1 MAVFFLILILTIHNN
16 AYLYAEIIL
25 DDTIVSEQSILLENN
40 EFQINSSHGKQIG
53 SNIFHS
59 FQKFNIEK
67 GETAFF
73 NYSEQGIQN
82 IISRVTGG
90 QSTIDGTLK
99 SNIPAN
105 FFLLNPSGI
114 MFGSS
119 AKLEINGSFHVGASD
134 YLQVGNHQFSIN
146 TDIQTLSISAK
157 PSEFGF
163 ISDETNKHIQ
173 IHSSN
178 LSVEAGFSIS
188 FVAND
193 IDIQDSKI
201 EAPDGQI
208 NIAGLSVNHPIEP
221 SFLAAQEI
229 GNVQIQKS
237 RLITTGKG
245 AGDIFIRGGEICV
258 KQSLIDSQCKGIL
271 TPDDTIQAG
280 NSGNI
285 YFAGTDMLFDQ
296 SEISSSSLSGEN
308 AGKIKLYANNRIL
321 FSDSHIS
328 TEVNNKSWGDA
339 GNIHIQS
346 QHISFLQGSS
356 ITSLTGGP
364 NNAGN
369 IDIEASTIIFS
380 GINSNGYAAELR
392 SSSHSKE
399 NDAGNSGLIVI
410 KGDDILFNEGA
421 AIYSETEGPGQG
433 GDIKIEAQSGIVR
446 IIGHNPCGETFTGF
460 YSGFFSESKMSD
472 ENGGKAGDIIIQ
484 TQSLSLLKGGTISTS
499 TYGGG
504 DGGKITI
511 NAGLMSID
519 GKTDQLL
526 QEARFAQELFM
537 RDNHNEVQ
545 QIDASGL
552 YSQSISDFD
561 SAGDAGIINVT
572 CDNLFLTNK
581 GTISTSSTG
590 GGNAGRIDIHSS
602 QSIRLIQNGQITATA
617 KRSGGGQ
624 ISIHSDELIYM
635 SDSQISSSV
644 SQGAGMGGDI
654 NINSNILLV
663 NKGEISA
670 KAYNGDGG
678 AIYVKNNHFLKS
690 SDTLISATSERG
702 NDGIVQIESP
712 DLEITSDMVQL
723 ANNIL
728 NAEIWVNDRCNE
740 RTGDNI
746 SHLIVKTKYGRPH
759 SPEDWLSGHYPFPD
773 DCNMFQWAA
782 FETFIHFGKWDDAVQ
797 WLEKYAY
804 QIDPTKDLSLYCAF
818 YINIAAL
825 YQQSGHF
832 DKAIDVLKIIMK
844 IIPKTNCHYSKAL
857 FYLCM
862 GDISL
867 SLGNTDF
874 EEFDIDP
881 NYKYFSE
888 YFFEKGLHEAKSD
901 GRPEVKGLAFLYLG
915 NLYAVKGLYHEAI
928 TEYQNCYHACELA
941 TKSSLMKQLKTNA
954 GINIIRAKIY
964 QKEYVDLIT
973 FFNMVLVDIHD
984 LPDSYDKAFRLLAI
998 CRLMHTIDDKQLNNH
1013 ISPFIKEY
1021 LSKAFDMASQ
1031 LNNNRLLSYTF
1042 GFIAQLLETE
1052 SKYAIPL
1059 TKKAMMLAQE
1069 NDQDLMFMWQW
1080 QLARLLAKQ
1089 LNISD
1094 ALHAYGSAIELLT
1107 PSKNIPPNCKH
1118 PCSGMLQSFLRGFR
1132 GSHLNFEKQV
1142 KPVYAAYCDLL
1153 LSQNKQEMTLK
1164 ARNIMERLKS
1174 VELAD
1179 YYQDECMIIKSKEI
1193 PEVLPDDAAIIYP
1206 MVLDKSLKILL
1217 TISDKTIQKT
1227 IHVSAIHIQKMA
1239 RRLREMLQNPYHFS
1253 KDRYKFLAQ
1262 RFYDWT
1268 IRPIEEELQQHQI
1281 KTLVIA
1287 PDNCF
1292 RLLPFAVFMDNNQYL
1307 IEKYALVTVPS
1318 LSLTDFQAKKQNS
1331 RKILLCGLS
1340 EGIPALPQVPKE
1352 LTEINRIFPGQ
1363 IYLNKGFNYQQIVNA
1378 FQNNYYNI
1386 VHISTHGRFEQ
1397 NQYRSYLQLY
1407 KERLTINQLEKLI
1420 QISVVRQAPVDLLT
1434 LSSCYSAA
1442 DNERSAMGMAGL
1454 AVKTGVQSVIAS
1466 LWRISDK
1473 AAYEMMIE
1481 FYQHLK
1487 QTKNTKASSLQQ
1499 AQITMIQDKIYAHP
1513 KNWAP
1518 FLLIGK
1524 WY

>member
-1 MAVFFLILILTIHNN
+1 MIIFFAILLTMNN

-40 EFQINSSHGKQIG
+40 EYQINSSHGKQIG

-82 IISRVTGG
+82 IISSVTGG

-134 YLQVGNHQFSIN
+134 YLQAGDHQFSIN
-146 TDIQTLSISAK
+146 TDIQTLSISAN
-157 PSEFGF
+157 PSELGF
-163 ISDETNKHIQ
+163 ISNETNKHIQ

-178 LSVEAGFSIS
+178 LAVEAGFSIS

-201 EAPDGQI
+201 EAPDGKI
-208 NIAGLSVNHPIEP
+208 NIAGLSVKDPIEN
-221 SFLAAQEI
+221 SFLEAQEI

-258 KQSLIDSQCKGIL
+258 KQSLIDSQSKGTL
-271 TPDDTIQAG
+271 TSGDTIQGENAG
-280 NSGNI
+280 NI
-285 YFAGTDMLFDQ
+285 FLTGTDVLFDQ
-296 SEISSSSLSGEN
+296 SKITSSSLSGEN
-308 AGKIKLYANNRIL
+308 AGNINIFAHNNIQ
-321 FSDSHIS
+321 FSDSHVFS
-328 TEVNNKSWGDA
+328 KVNNNSSGDA
-339 GNIHIQS
+339 GHIHIRS
-346 QHISFLQGSS
+346 QHISFIQGSS

-364 NNAGN
+364 NRGGDIN
-369 IDIEASTIIFS
+369 IEGSKIIFS
-380 GINSNGYAAELR
+380 GFNPRGYATEIR
-392 SSSHSKE
+392 SSSHSK
-399 NDAGNSGLIVI
+399 DSTAGNAGAIII
-410 KGDDILFNEGA
+410 KGNNILFTEGA
-421 AIYSETEGPGQG
+421 TIHSDTEGLGDG
-433 GDIKIEAQSGIVR
+433 GDIRIEAHDGIVR
-446 IIGHNPCGETFTGF
+446 IIGNNMGGLQ
-460 YSGFFSESKMSD
+460 SGFFSESKI
-472 ENGGKAGDIIIQ
+472 EAANGGKSGDIVID
-484 TQSLSLLKGGTISTS
+484 TQSLCLLNGGTVSST

-504 DGGKITI
+504 DGGRITI
-511 NAGLMSID
+511 NSGHILID
-519 GKTDQLL
+519 GTIDQL
-526 QEARFAQELFM
+526 M
-537 RDNHNEVQ
+537 RAFSENNEYNIQ
-545 QIDASGL
+545 QVDASGL

-561 SAGDAGIINVT
+561 SAGNAGIINVT

-602 QSIRLIQNGQITATA
+602 QSIRLNQKGQITASA

-624 ISIHSDELIYM
+624 ISLHSDDLIYM

-644 SQGAGMGGDI
+644 SQGSGMGGDI

-670 KAYNGDGG
+670 RAYNGDGG

-702 NDGIVQIESP
+702 NDGTVQIESP

-728 NAEIWVNDRCNE
+728 NAEIWVNDRCHE

-746 SHLIVKTKYGRPH
+746 SHLIVKTKYGRPQ
-759 SPEDWLSGHYPFPD
+759 SPEDWLSGPYPFPD

-782 FETFIHFGKWDDAVQ
+782 FETFMHFGKWVDALK
-797 WLEKYAY
+797 WLENHAHKV
-804 QIDPTKDLSLYCAF
+804 DPTKDKLLYCAF

-825 YQQSGHF
+825 YQQTGHY
-832 DKAIDVLKIIMK
+832 DKAIDVLKNIMK

-874 EEFDIDP
+874 QEFDIDP
-881 NYKYFSE
+881 NYKHFSE

-901 GRPEVKGLAFLYLG
+901 GRPELKGLAFLYLG

-928 TEYQNCYHACELA
+928 TEYQNCHHACELA

-984 LPDSYDKAFRLLAI
+984 LPESYDKTFRLLAI
-998 CRLMHTIDDKQLNNH
+998 CRLMHTIDDKHLNNH
-1013 ISPFIKEY
+1013 MSPFMKKY
-1021 LSKAFDMASQ
+1021 FSKAFDMASR
-1031 LNNNRLLSYTF
+1031 LKNHRLLSYTC
-1042 GFIAQLLETE
+1042 GYIAQSIEKE
-1052 SKYAIPL
+1052 NEYAIPL
-1059 TKKAMMLAQE
+1059 TQRAIMQAQK
-1069 NDQDLMFMWQW
+1069 NHQDLMFIWQW
-1080 QLARLLAKQ
+1080 QLARLLFNQ
-1089 LNISD
+1089 SNISG
-1094 ALHAYGSAIELLT
+1094 ALIAYGSAIELLT
-1107 PSKNIPPNCKH
+1107 PSKNIPLDCKH

-1132 GSHLNFEKQV
+1132 GSHLSFEKQV
-1142 KPVYAAYCDLL
+1142 KPVYVAYCELL
-1153 LSQNKQEMTLK
+1153 LSQNRQEMTLE
-1164 ARNIMERLKS
+1164 ARNVMERLKS

-1179 YYQDECMIIKSKEI
+1179 YYQDECMIIKSKKI

-1217 TISDKTIQKT
+1217 TISDQTIQKT
-1227 IHVSAIHIQKMA
+1227 VNISAIHIQKKA
-1239 RRLREMLQNPYHFS
+1239 RRLREMLQKPYHYS
-1253 KDRYKFLAQ
+1253 NKRYKYLAQ

-1268 IRPIEEELQQHQI
+1268 IRPIEDELELHQI

-1292 RLLPFAVFMDNNQYL
+1292 RLLPFSVFMDNNQYL
-1307 IEKYALVTVPS
+1307 IEKFALVTVPS
-1318 LSLTDFQAKKQNS
+1318 ISLIDFQSKKQNS
-1331 RKILLCGLS
+1331 RNILLCGLS
-1340 EGIPALPQVPKE
+1340 DGIPALPQVPKE
-1352 LTEINRIFPGQ
+1352 LTDINQIFPGK
-1363 IYLNKGFNYQQIVNA
+1363 IYLNETFNYQQIANA
-1378 FQNNYYNI
+1378 FKNNHYNI
-1386 VHISTHGRFEQ
+1386 VHMSTHGRFDQ
-1397 NQYRSYLQLY
+1397 SQHRTYLQLH
-1407 KERLTINQLEKLI
+1407 KERLSINQLEKLI
-1420 QISVVRQAPVDLLT
+1420 QISVVRQTPVDLLT
-1434 LSSCYSAA
+1434 LSACHSAA
-1442 DNERSAMGMAGL
+1442 DNERSAMGLAGL
-1454 AVKTGVQSVIAS
+1454 AVKAGVQSVVAS
-1466 LWRISDK
+1466 LWRISDQ
-1473 AAYEMMIE
+1473 AAYDMMIE
-1481 FYQHLK
+1481 FYQQLK
-1487 QTKNTKASSLQQ
+1487 QTKNTKATSLQQ
-1499 AQITMIQDKIYAHP
+1499 AQIRMIQDKTYAHP